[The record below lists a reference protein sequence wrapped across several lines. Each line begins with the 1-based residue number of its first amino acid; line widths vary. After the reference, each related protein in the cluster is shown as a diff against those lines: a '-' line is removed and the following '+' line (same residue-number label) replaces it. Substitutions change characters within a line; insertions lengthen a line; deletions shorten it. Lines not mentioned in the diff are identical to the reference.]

1 MLNKGL
7 YEISSLYF
15 QKDDNSVKA
24 TVRFNKDD
32 DIFKG
37 HFPSVPVVPGVCM
50 VQIMKEI
57 ISEIIKKQ
65 IFLGKA
71 EEVKF
76 INKVNP
82 EVNPEIEIDI
92 KIKKFTEDNISV
104 NGIFY
109 FRDVIFIKIRA
120 DFKII

>member
-71 EEVKF
+71 DEVKF
-76 INKVNP
+76 INMVNP